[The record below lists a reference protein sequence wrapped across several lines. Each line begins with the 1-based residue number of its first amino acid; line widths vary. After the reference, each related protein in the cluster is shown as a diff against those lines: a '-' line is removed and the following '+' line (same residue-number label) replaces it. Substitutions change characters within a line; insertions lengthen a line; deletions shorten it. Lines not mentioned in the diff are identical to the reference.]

1 MKSIRIMLD
10 HDSTRTHINYA
21 NNSPLGVWRFT
32 KRSLS
37 VSSYLILR
45 FSHLGETIFL
55 AITVAGRYS
64 GAAAEGFYIV
74 LSLDTFSTFKCM
86 FVPTFSKLARQR
98 FIPEIAA
105 RKQIHVDVA
114 RSNRILVLEF
124 RLYGVSGFDEYS
136 KRSRFYLLLIL
147 FSLSN
152 TCSCQYRIAL
162 RFIFHRNLNFS
173 ASFMPMEICSFYN
186 IYIFIYSKINL
197 I

>member
-1 MKSIRIMLD
+1 
-10 HDSTRTHINYA
+10 
-21 NNSPLGVWRFT
+21 
-32 KRSLS
+32 
-37 VSSYLILR
+37 
-45 FSHLGETIFL
+45 
-55 AITVAGRYS
+55 
-64 GAAAEGFYIV
+64 
-74 LSLDTFSTFKCM
+74 M

-173 ASFMPMEICSFYN
+173 ASFMPMEICSFYIHIHIFQDISN
-186 IYIFIYSKINL
+186 IETKKIFSLWLNLKKISFYQHLHHKQTLVIYRFNFHNLQKIHFL
-197 I
+197 KIYC